1 MDRRERFA
9 MELPEW
15 KPRADSEMRKASAV
29 ALANSVL
36 SVREKMLLPHLREV
50 LSIAV
55 WKYTECDGKYTT
67 RYRSEG
73 ALFASSSEV
82 HHEHVITRKAIVDRL
97 LQDPANTQSILASS
111 IGCVVLRSE
120 HRLLAVAE
128 KADKTLAGW
137 DRYQVAGVAVWDLL
151 EGRKIV

>member
-1 MDRRERFA
+1 MK
-9 MELPEW
+9 LPEW
-15 KPRADSEMRKASAV
+15 KPRNDSELRKASAV
-29 ALANSVL
+29 ALATSVL
-36 SVREKMLLPHLREV
+36 LVREKMLLTHLREV
-50 LSIAV
+50 LSISV

-82 HHEHVITRKAIVDRL
+82 HHEHVITRKTIVDRL
-97 LQDPANTQSILASS
+97 LQDPSNASRILASS

-120 HRLLAVAE
+120 HQLLAAAE
-128 KADKTLAGW
+128 KADKTLTGW

-151 EGRKIV
+151 EGRRIY

>member
-1 MDRRERFA
+1 

-15 KPRADSEMRKASAV
+15 KPRTDSEMRKASAV
-29 ALANSVL
+29 ALASSVL
-36 SVREKMLLPHLREV
+36 SAREKMLLSHMREV

-55 WKYTECDGKYTT
+55 WKYTECEGKYTT

-97 LQDPANTQSILASS
+97 LLDPANTQSILAMS

>member
-1 MDRRERFA
+1 MK
-9 MELPEW
+9 LPEW
-15 KPRADSEMRKASAV
+15 KPRNDSELRKASAV
-29 ALANSVL
+29 ALATSVL
-36 SVREKMLLPHLREV
+36 LVREKMLLTHLREV
-50 LSIAV
+50 LSISV

-97 LQDPANTQSILASS
+97 LQDPSNAKSILASS

-120 HRLLAVAE
+120 HRLLAAAE